1 MFISIC
7 ILFHFLYYFIF
18 GYYERNIMK
27 YTKTDS
33 YEGYKIAIEKEK
45 WI

>member
-1 MFISIC
+1 MYFISLF
-7 ILFHFLYYFIF
+7 ILFYFWND
-18 GYYERNIMK
+18 YERNIMK